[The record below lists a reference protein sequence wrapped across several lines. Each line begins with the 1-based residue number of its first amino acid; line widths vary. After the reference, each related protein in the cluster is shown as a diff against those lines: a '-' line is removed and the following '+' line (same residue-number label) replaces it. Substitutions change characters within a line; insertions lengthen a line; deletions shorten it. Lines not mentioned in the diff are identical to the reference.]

1 MRLDR
6 EFIKKRMERFGMTQV
21 ELAGE
26 LGCKKSHISN
36 VLCGRRELGKDYIFK
51 IAEVLDT
58 RPEKIF
64 RKEPLSM

>member
-1 MRLDR
+1 
-6 EFIKKRMERFGMTQV
+6 MTQV

-36 VLCGRRELGKDYIFK
+36 VLCGRRELGKNYIFK